1 FICTILS
8 WILMLFIVFV
18 YYYFVNSDMFII
30 HMSFFIFCFA
40 MAFIIEVVLPLLMIG
55 GDKGD

>member
-1 FICTILS
+1 
-8 WILMLFIVFV
+8 MLFIVFV